1 MTQDKATYDA
11 ACPNC
16 GGHTFQL
23 VVTQLVDVE
32 FTPGNDHRVY
42 DGPYGDT
49 EFSDATPA
57 ICNDCHHSATLGE
70 MKIEGE
76 TV

>member
-1 MTQDKATYDA
+1 MTQDKYQY
-11 ACPNC
+11 ACPKC

-23 VVTQLVDVE
+23 VVPMLVDVE
-32 FTPGNDHRVY
+32 FTPGEDHSIY

-49 EFSDATPA
+49 EFSDATQA